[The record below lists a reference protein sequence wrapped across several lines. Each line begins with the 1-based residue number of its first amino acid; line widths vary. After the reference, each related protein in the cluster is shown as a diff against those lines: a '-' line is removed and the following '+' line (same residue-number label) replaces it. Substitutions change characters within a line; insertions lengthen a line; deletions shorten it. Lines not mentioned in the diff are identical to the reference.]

1 MIAALNISVVA
12 HGATNGPSDDL
23 SKSRD
28 DLHDD
33 PFEVPKALGILRTI
47 SSSCLLTVNTLV
59 GRIQDNH
66 ERIKAKIAKKKKSEA
81 QYYENRYGFDE
92 QTLTGATYPN

>member
-1 MIAALNISVVA
+1 MPWNINVFHV
-12 HGATNGPSDDL
+12 HCKLQPQYYHT
-23 SKSRD
+23 KSLTD
-28 DLHDD
+28 DD